1 MLRSIRQECEKQPTA
16 KAAVMSQKDIERMKQ
31 ASKIETA
38 DDIKQKTLV
47 AQQQRESVMA
57 ASNARKAKIQAL
69 DKERA
74 NKVQPTDIEIQNR
87 QKDAGILSK
96 AQAQLDEGLDD
107 VKHMNQMVLYSK
119 VVTIRD
125 KQLEENKELE
135 KEWVEEQKKLDLMM
149 EIERLK
155 AIKVA
160 EEREHLR
167 KDARRRGAAV
177 IIDQIQER
185 EIERIKQREQLQK
198 EQEQMNRQIEQQRL
212 NEIKAQEA
220 KRERNLKLIAEVE
233 AANAVALAKKAE
245 LRKKEQDEEQEIVRY
260 NQEKVKREME
270 AAMEEKRI
278 KEEKEREVARLR
290 EMQEKA
296 ADRQSEIDALRAKRA
311 FEEGERQAR
320 AKEVAERERRAQ
332 QAADLEAARRK
343 QFLERESMLSQQAKA
358 ERDDFLRIIEGQ
370 KVAEQKE
377 RELEEE
383 KKRQLRNHADVV
395 RAQISKNQVTAQ
407 QERLDY
413 MEEGK
418 KVR

>member
-1 MLRSIRQECEKQPTA
+1 
-16 KAAVMSQKDIERMKQ
+16 
-31 ASKIETA
+31 
-38 DDIKQKTLV
+38 
-47 AQQQRESVMA
+47 MA

-270 AAMEEKRI
+270 AALEEKRI

-332 QAADLEAARRK
+332 QAADLEAARRR
-343 QFLERESMLSQQAKA
+343 QFLERESMLAQQAKA

-418 KVR
+418 KVRQKLEEERLKLEAIKQSKLNAIQSMGIEKKYQYELAKKKIV

>member
-1 MLRSIRQECEKQPTA
+1 
-16 KAAVMSQKDIERMKQ
+16 
-31 ASKIETA
+31 
-38 DDIKQKTLV
+38 
-47 AQQQRESVMA
+47 MA

-270 AAMEEKRI
+270 AALEEKRI

-332 QAADLEAARRK
+332 QAADLEAARRR
-343 QFLERESMLSQQAKA
+343 QFLERESMLAQQAKA

-418 KVR
+418 KVRQKLEEERLKLEAIKQSKLAAIQSMGIEKKYQYELAKKKIV

>member
-1 MLRSIRQECEKQPTA
+1 
-16 KAAVMSQKDIERMKQ
+16 
-31 ASKIETA
+31 
-38 DDIKQKTLV
+38 
-47 AQQQRESVMA
+47 MA
-57 ASNARKAKIQAL
+57 ASNARKAKIQAM

-96 AQAQLDEGLDD
+96 AQAQMDEGLDD

-155 AIKVA
+155 AIKVS

-185 EIERIKQREQLQK
+185 EVERIKQREQLQK

-233 AANAVALAKKAE
+233 AANKVALAKKGE

-332 QAADLEAARRK
+332 QAADLEAARRR
-343 QFLERESMLSQQAKA
+343 QFLERESMLAQQAKA
-358 ERDDFLRIIEGQ
+358 ERDDFLRIIETQ

-407 QERLDY
+407 QDRLDY